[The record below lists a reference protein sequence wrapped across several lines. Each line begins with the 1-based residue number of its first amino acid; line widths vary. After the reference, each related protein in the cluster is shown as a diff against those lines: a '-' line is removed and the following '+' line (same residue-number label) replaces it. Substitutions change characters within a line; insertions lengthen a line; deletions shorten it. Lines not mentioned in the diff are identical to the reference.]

1 MRTPCPVWGPLAG
14 EDAEE
19 RSSATG
25 RQSAGCIGSPPA
37 PAGPTHRSRSCCCL
51 PAAPWGSGH
60 THRLTGCRR
69 PGFPAPEQVA
79 ENCPSVAGV
88 RGAAGVGTRG
98 GENDAP
104 QRGRVPGRSHP
115 ASWATPPAGGSVL
128 ELRAEGCMPSW
139 GVKAAW
145 HTARDHH
152 RTPQRAR
159 GRAPGRRPAA
169 RCQTTPSSVP
179 MTQSMNCSV
188 AAEGAIFWPRWKWEC
203 GGGNGGSAASC
214 SPLGPGVSG
223 ILGFFSL
230 SACLPASLP
239 YSFIQPTSD
248 QHGDTNR

>member
-37 PAGPTHRSRSCCCL
+37 PAGPTHRSRSCCCW

-88 RGAAGVGTRG
+88 RGAAGVGTGG

-104 QRGRVPGRSHP
+104 QRGRVPGEE
-115 ASWATPPAGGSVL
+115 PPGLLGNSAGRGL
-128 ELRAEGCMPSW
+128 CARAARGGVHALLGCEGCLAHCEGSPP
-139 GVKAAW
+139 
-145 HTARDHH
+145 HT
-152 RTPQRAR
+152 TGCERA
-159 GRAPGRRPAA
+159 APGRRPAA

-179 MTQSMNCSV
+179 DDTVDGLQRGCRGSNFL
-188 AAEGAIFWPRWKWEC
+188 AEVEVGMWGWKRGLC
-203 GGGNGGSAASC
+203 C
-214 SPLGPGVSG
+214 
-223 ILGFFSL
+223 
-230 SACLPASLP
+230 
-239 YSFIQPTSD
+239 
-248 QHGDTNR
+248 